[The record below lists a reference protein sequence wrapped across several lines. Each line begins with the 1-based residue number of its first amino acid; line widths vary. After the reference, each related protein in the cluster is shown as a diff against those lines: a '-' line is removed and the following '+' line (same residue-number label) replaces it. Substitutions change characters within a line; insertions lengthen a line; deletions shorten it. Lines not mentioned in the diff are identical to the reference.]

1 MNNPLD
7 QIRGQVIIKGRGY
20 SAKEIIRGLLE
31 QGIAISESTEGL
43 KIGFK
48 LISPES
54 EILGLGGGFDSSVCP
69 LIDSISKIN
78 AQLNDLSSKLEVQQN
93 KSQYA
98 NNFDFGP
105 SKSSNSSFS
114 PFKTSSPL
122 TSFNEREKEKFFVNE
137 TNFMDSRKKCPSC
150 GASLP
155 TNAFFC
161 NKCGNHVRSG

>member
-31 QGIAISESTEGL
+31 QGIAITESNDGL

-48 LISPES
+48 LIPPENNT
-54 EILGLGGGFDSSVCP
+54 IDIGGGIESAICP
-69 LIDSISKIN
+69 LIDSIGKIN
-78 AQLNDLSSKLEVQQN
+78 AQLNDLTARLEVQQT
-93 KSQYA
+93 KSQFA
-98 NNFDFGP
+98 NNFEFKPTP
-105 SKSSNSSFS
+105 STSSTFS
-114 PFKTSSPL
+114 PFKAASLAAFS
-122 TSFNEREKEKFFVNE
+122 EKEKFFSNE
-137 TNFMDSRKKCPSC
+137 TNFMDTRKKCPSC